1 MIGTLLTYGIPAVL
15 GFVAGLLVGRKNP
28 SVAAAVAKVAADAQA
43 KLAAK

>member
-1 MIGTLLTYGIPAVL
+1 MIGTILTYAIPAVL

-28 SVAAAVAKVAADAQA
+28 SIAAAAAKIAADAQA